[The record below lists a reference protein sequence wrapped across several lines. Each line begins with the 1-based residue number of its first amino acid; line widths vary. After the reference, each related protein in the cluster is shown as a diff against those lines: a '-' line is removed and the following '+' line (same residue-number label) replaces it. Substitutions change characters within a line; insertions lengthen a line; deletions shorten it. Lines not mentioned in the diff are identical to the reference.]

1 MDTMEQQVPSME
13 EQFNTLMTEPAVQ
26 SDLTESVPLKK
37 QLEFMKRPALVEK
50 MSGLGY
56 QVDGRVSEKTIRE
69 NILKIISEQKSN
81 AKQRN
86 AESLAMAVSKED
98 PMIEVKFFHLESP
111 ETDIEFAYSGTRG
124 MYGPEFTKDGKKYGN
139 PKGFR
144 KCPKYHL
151 FPGETVKLPF
161 SVYEHLERL
170 TYVTNKAV
178 HDPVTGMIGGNIP
191 IIKPR
196 FLLQLVVTKEQ
207 VINMNK

>member
-1 MDTMEQQVPSME
+1 MDIMEQEIME
-13 EQFNTLMTEPAVQ
+13 PVQ
-26 SDLTESVPLKK
+26 SDLTESLPLEK
-37 QLEFMKRPALVEK
+37 QLESMNRTQLVKK
-50 MSGLGY
+50 MDELGY

-69 NILKIISEQKSN
+69 SIIKRIAEQKSN

-86 AESLAMAVSKED
+86 AESLAMTISKDD
-98 PMIEVKFFHLESP
+98 PMIEVKFFNLESP
-111 ETDIEFAYSGTRG
+111 ETDIEFAYSGKRG
-124 MYGPEFTKDGKKYGN
+124 MYGPAFTKDGKKYGN
-139 PKGFR
+139 PNGFR

-151 FPGETVKLPF
+151 FPGEAVKLPF
-161 SVYEHLERL
+161 SVYEHLEKL
-170 TYVTNKAV
+170 TYVTHKAV